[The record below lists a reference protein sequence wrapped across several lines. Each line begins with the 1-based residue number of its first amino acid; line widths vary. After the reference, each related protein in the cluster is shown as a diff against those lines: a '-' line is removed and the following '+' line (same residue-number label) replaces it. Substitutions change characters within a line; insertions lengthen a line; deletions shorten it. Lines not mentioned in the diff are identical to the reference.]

1 MAKSKD
7 PIDFLKTILEVQEK
21 DMQMLR
27 LLQLR
32 DERESELGKLH
43 KLRRDL
49 EDQVSLKKN
58 EVESHEKQLEELDQ
72 KLSSMAERI
81 SLLDE
86 QQSSIRKVDE
96 FNALTQEMSK
106 LDREKANIQQQ
117 AQDLT
122 DTINGD
128 KEVLAT
134 IETSLKESYE
144 SSKAVEAEIQ
154 EGIKQINIEGKE
166 IKNSRDVIAAKADPE
181 ILAIYQKLLGNKK
194 DRVVVPIENRACSG
208 CNILITPQHEN
219 LVRRAE
225 RLVFCEHCSRI
236 HYWPVETDT
245 QAAAEPTKRRRRRAT
260 V

>member
-7 PIDFLKTILEVQEK
+7 ASSFLKTILEVQEK

-27 LLQLR
+27 LLELR
-32 DERESELGKLH
+32 EEREKELRKLH

-49 EDQVSLKKN
+49 EEQVTLKKT
-58 EVESHEKQLEELDQ
+58 EVEAYDKELEELDE
-72 KLSSMAERI
+72 KLKTITERI
-81 SLLDE
+81 SKLDE

-106 LDREKANIQQQ
+106 LDREKAALEQQ

-122 DTINGD
+122 DKMNGEKD
-128 KEVLAT
+128 VLET
-134 IETSLKESYE
+134 IEKSLKESYE
-144 SSKAVEAEIQ
+144 GSKSVEAEIQ
-154 EGIKQINIEGKE
+154 ESIDQINKEGKE
-166 IKNSRDVIAAKADPE
+166 IKAARDVIAKDADPE
-181 ILAIYQKLLGNKK
+181 ILAIYEKLLGNKK

-236 HYWPVETDT
+236 HYWPTESDT
-245 QAAAEPTKRRRRRAT
+245 QTEAQPTKRRRRRAT

>member
-1 MAKSKD
+1 MAQSKD
-7 PIDFLKTILEVQEK
+7 PIDFLKTVLDVQEK

-32 DERESELGKLH
+32 DEREKELGKLH

-49 EDQVSLKKN
+49 EDQVSIKKG
-58 EVESHEKQLEELDQ
+58 EVETYEKDLENIDQ

-106 LDREKANIQQQ
+106 LDREKASLEHM

-122 DTINGD
+122 DKIDGE
-128 KEVLAT
+128 KEVLNT

-144 SSKAVEAEIQ
+144 NSKAVEAEIQ
-154 EGIKQINIEGKE
+154 ESIKQINVEGKE
-166 IKNSRDVIAAKADPE
+166 IKASRDVIATKANPE
-181 ILAIYQKLLGNKK
+181 ILAIYEKLLGNKK
-194 DRVVVPIENRACSG
+194 DRVVVPIENRSCSG

-245 QAAAEPTKRRRRRAT
+245 QASAEPTKRRRRRAT